1 MESEPDLTRKNRL
14 WFAGLTLVF
23 CAGLV
28 LWTTLCGVPSQFA
41 ARLGASLGLRHHRRD
56 PRRVRLWRGGAIAG
70 RAEKV
75 RASCCPRR

>member
-28 LWTTLCGVPSQFA
+28 LWTTLCGVPSNSLHASAQAWAFGIIA
-41 ARLGASLGLRHHRRD
+41 AILAGFGFGAVAPSLAGL
-56 PRRVRLWRGGAIAG
+56 
-70 RAEKV
+70 KK
-75 RASCCPRR
+75 